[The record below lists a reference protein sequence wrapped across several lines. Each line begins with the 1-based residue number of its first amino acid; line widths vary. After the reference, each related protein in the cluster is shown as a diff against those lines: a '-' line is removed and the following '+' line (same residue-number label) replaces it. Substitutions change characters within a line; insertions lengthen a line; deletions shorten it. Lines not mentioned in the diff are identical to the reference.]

1 MLHSVTFGSKVVSA
15 QSDVLGPWK
24 NHHTYFYLIWGLN
37 AMVSKKL
44 LAKGAL
50 AVGIAAVS
58 VTALASHTWNNYHW
72 ARTTSSFTLQVID
85 SNTSD
90 WDDELNLA
98 VSQWSQS
105 TKLDLSITSADDS
118 SRTRRRC
125 TAVVGK
131 VRSCN
136 SAYGN
141 NGWLGLASI
150 NLDSN
155 GHISQGTSKMNDS
168 YASSFASQNER
179 RHVMCQELGHT
190 FGLGHT
196 SEDGTSQNTC
206 MDYSQSA
213 TSTAPN
219 QHDYDQLATQYSHTD
234 SYNSYS
240 TTLAA
245 TKLTAQQNAMAGE
258 IAMGSRVRKGVFDE
272 LWVVPD
278 GKGGVWVH
286 HVYLAPGFEHK
297 ELL

>member
-1 MLHSVTFGSKVVSA
+1 
-15 QSDVLGPWK
+15 
-24 NHHTYFYLIWGLN
+24 
-37 AMVSKKL
+37 MVSKKL
-44 LAKGAL
+44 IAKSAL
-50 AVGIAAVS
+50 AIGIAALSVS
-58 VTALASHTWNNYHW
+58 AFASHTWNNYHW
-72 ARTTSSFTLQVID
+72 ARTGSSFTLQVVD

-98 VSQWSQS
+98 ASQWSQS
-105 TKLDLSITSADDS
+105 SKFDLTVVTGVSTST
-118 SRTRRRC
+118 SRKRC
-125 TAVVGK
+125 TAIVGK

-136 SAYGN
+136 AAYGN

-179 RHVMCQELGHT
+179 RHVMCQEMGHT

-219 QHDYDQLATQYSHTD
+219 QHDYDQLAAQYSHTD

-245 TKLTAQQNAMAGE
+245 TKVTALQNAMAGD
-258 IAMGSRVRKGVFDE
+258 IAMGSRIRKGVFDE
-272 LWVVPD
+272 MWAVPD
-278 GKGGVWVH
+278 GKGGVWIH
-286 HVYLAPGFEHK
+286 HVYLAPGFEHT